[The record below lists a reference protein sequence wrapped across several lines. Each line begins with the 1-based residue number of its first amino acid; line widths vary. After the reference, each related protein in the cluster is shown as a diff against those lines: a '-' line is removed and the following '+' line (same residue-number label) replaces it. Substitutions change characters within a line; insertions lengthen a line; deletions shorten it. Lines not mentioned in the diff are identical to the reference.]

1 MAPNRPRI
9 DIASVFRLTEIAD
22 YIVPFTIRAVAELNV
37 ADHLIDGPRPVTELA
52 EATGAHAP
60 SLLRAL
66 RALAG
71 KGIFTEVE
79 PAVFGLT
86 PLAEPLRTDHP
97 LSLRDG
103 YPLLAPDIDA
113 WAHFDH
119 SIKTGEAAFDQVY
132 PEGYWSYMEAHPHDS
147 ARFDAAQQAATRLEL
162 RAALP
167 AYPWGELGKV
177 IDVGGGNG
185 AFLGGI
191 MARFP
196 GMRGTLFDLP
206 HVVAEAEPVL
216 EKLGVAD
223 RCTVAGGSFF
233 ETVPA
238 GADAYMLKRILY
250 GWDDD
255 NAVRLLTAVRA
266 AMRPDSR
273 LLVLEPVVEAGDRF
287 DVGRT
292 YDLLLLAMVGGG
304 ARSREHIESL
314 LARADLRLDRV
325 LPTMMFPILEIR
337 PAGEGACR

>member
-1 MAPNRPRI
+1 MAPTRPRI
-9 DIASVFRLTEIAD
+9 DIESVFRLTELAD
-22 YIVPFTIRAVAELNV
+22 YIVPFTVRAVAELGV
-37 ADHLIDGPRPVTELA
+37 ADQLVDGPRPVTELA

-79 PAVFGLT
+79 PEVFGLT
-86 PLAEPLRTDHP
+86 KLAEPLRTDHP
-97 LSLRDG
+97 LSLRDA
-103 YPLLAPDIDA
+103 YPLLEPDIEA

-119 SIKTGEAAFDQVY
+119 SIRTGQASFDQVH
-132 PEGYWSYMEAHPHDS
+132 PEGYWPYMAAHPHDS
-147 ARFDAAQQAATRLEL
+147 ARFDASQQAATRLEL

-167 AYPWGELGKV
+167 AYPWGELATV
-177 IDVGGGNG
+177 VDVGGGNG

-196 GMRGTLFDLP
+196 ALRGTLFDLP

-216 EKLGVAD
+216 QKLGVAQ
-223 RCTVAGGSFF
+223 RCTVTDGSFF

-238 GADAYMLKRILY
+238 GADAYLLKRILY

-266 AMRPDSR
+266 AMRLDSR
-273 LLVLEPVVEAGDRF
+273 LLVLEPVVEPGDRF
-287 DVGRT
+287 DVGRL

-304 ARSREHIESL
+304 ARSREHIERL
-314 LARADLRLDRV
+314 LDVADLRLARSV
-325 LPTMMFPILEIR
+325 PTMMFPILEIV
-337 PAGEGACR
+337 PKTEA

>member
-1 MAPNRPRI
+1 MAPSRPRI
-9 DIASVFRLTEIAD
+9 DIESVFRLTELAD
-22 YIVPFTIRAVAELNV
+22 YIVPFTVRAVADLGI
-37 ADHLIDGPRPVTELA
+37 ADQLTDGPRPVAELA
-52 EATGAHAP
+52 DATGAHAP

-79 PAVFGLT
+79 PEVFALT

-97 LSLRDG
+97 LSLRDA
-103 YPLLAPDIDA
+103 YPLLAPDIEA

-119 SIKTGEAAFDQVY
+119 SIRTGKAAFDQVH
-132 PEGYWSYMEAHPHDS
+132 PEGYWSYMAAHPRDS
-147 ARFDAAQQAATRLEL
+147 ARFDASQQAATRLEL

-167 AYPWGELGKV
+167 AYPWGDLGTMV
-177 IDVGGGNG
+177 DVGGGNG

-196 GMRGTLFDLP
+196 NLRGTLFDLP

-216 EKLGVAD
+216 QKLGVAQ
-223 RCTVAGGSFF
+223 RCTVTGGSFF

-255 NAVRLLTAVRA
+255 GAVRLLRAVRA

-273 LLVLEPVVEAGDRF
+273 LLVLEPVVEPGDRF
-287 DVGRT
+287 DVGRL

-304 ARSREHIESL
+304 ARSREHIERL
-314 LARADLRLDRV
+314 LDVADLKLARS
-325 LPTMMFPILEIR
+325 LPTMMFPILEIV
-337 PAGEGACR
+337 PKTEA